1 MIDVVISKLCFIS
14 GPRKE
19 KKNRGH
25 CLKKTEHAFFLF
37 FFSNKFG
44 FTKNF
49 IMKHI
54 ENYLD
59 LVVYTFF
66 GWLNYDIYLSDND
79 KTSPLMINC
88 MLVYFYATL
97 VSMSDSNITNL
108 QHGEYQCL
116 LYVSQYRLML
126 FLWRDCSHLALH
138 SFETRKGKHPIYR

>member
-1 MIDVVISKLCFIS
+1 
-14 GPRKE
+14 
-19 KKNRGH
+19 
-25 CLKKTEHAFFLF
+25 
-37 FFSNKFG
+37 
-44 FTKNF
+44 
-49 IMKHI
+49 MKHI

-79 KTSPLMINC
+79 KTSPLLINC

-116 LYVSQYRLML
+116 
-126 FLWRDCSHLALH
+126 
-138 SFETRKGKHPIYR
+138 

>member
-19 KKNRGH
+19 KKNRGY
-25 CLKKTEHAFFLF
+25 CLKKTEHAVFFG

-49 IMKHI
+49 VMKHI

-66 GWLNYDIYLSDND
+66 G
-79 KTSPLMINC
+79 
-88 MLVYFYATL
+88 
-97 VSMSDSNITNL
+97 
-108 QHGEYQCL
+108 
-116 LYVSQYRLML
+116 
-126 FLWRDCSHLALH
+126 
-138 SFETRKGKHPIYR
+138 

>member
-1 MIDVVISKLCFIS
+1 MSSLVNSASLVVLQKKKKQRTLF
-14 GPRKE
+14 KE
-19 KKNRGH
+19 NWTRV
-25 CLKKTEHAFFLF
+25 FFGF

-138 SFETRKGKHPIYR
+138 SFETRKGKHLIYR

>member
-1 MIDVVISKLCFIS
+1 MVHLCISSLLAIAVIILNLNARNSSFIITRWSLVVDVVISKLCFIS
-14 GPRKE
+14 GPPKE
-19 KKNRGH
+19 KKQRTFTH
-25 CLKKTEHAFFLF
+25 CLKKIEHAFFVG
-37 FFSNKFG
+37 FFSNNFG
-44 FTKNF
+44 VTKNF
-49 IMKHI
+49 IMNHI

-116 LYVSQYRLML
+116 
-126 FLWRDCSHLALH
+126 
-138 SFETRKGKHPIYR
+138 

>member
-1 MIDVVISKLCFIS
+1 MNT
-14 GPRKE
+14 R
-19 KKNRGH
+19 
-25 CLKKTEHAFFLF
+25 FFWF

-49 IMKHI
+49 VMKHI

-88 MLVYFYATL
+88 MLVYFYATWCPIQTL
-97 VSMSDSNITNL
+97 
-108 QHGEYQCL
+108 
-116 LYVSQYRLML
+116 
-126 FLWRDCSHLALH
+126 
-138 SFETRKGKHPIYR
+138 PIYSMGNTNAYNMLANIDWCFSYDEIACIWLSTHLKHKKESISFIGKKTCVCIDA

>member
-1 MIDVVISKLCFIS
+1 MSSLVNSASLVIL
-14 GPRKE
+14 E
-19 KKNRGH
+19 KK
-25 CLKKTEHAFFLF
+25 KKQRTLF
-37 FFSNKFG
+37 KENWTRVFCCFFSNNFG
-44 FTKNF
+44 VTKNF
-49 IMKHI
+49 IMNHI

-66 GWLNYDIYLSDND
+66 GWLNNDIYLSDND

-126 FLWRDCSHLALH
+126 FLWRDCLHLALY
-138 SFETRKGKHPIYR
+138 SFETQKGKYLIYR